1 METTVSN
8 PNTQLPHNQRTTDKG
23 TLATAHRFD
32 GPWLEDVDTLT
43 LGRGVRVKI
52 LFQDD
57 THTDMLVKFP
67 PGYVEP
73 EHTHQA
79 SHSVL
84 IVEGLQILHGEQ
96 MRPGDSFG
104 PRAWSPT
111 APSNTPKAAS
121 CSPAGGADPPTTATR
136 DHPPETCKP
145 TLCSSI
151 RKRATSTPKERG
163 REMELADATEALS
176 SLEGRTV
183 LVTGAGGGMGR
194 ATSLRAAAAGAYVV
208 ATDVEG
214 QDKTALLIHE
224 RGGQAEAHTL
234 DVTDPHAWESVTKT
248 IMERRGGLDGLANIA
263 GMVDRVDSLL
273 DQTVAGWGPGDRSR
287 PQGHVAGNAG
297 RPAAHDR
304 GWRRKHR

>member
-96 MRPGDSFG
+96 MRPGDFVRASGMEPHG
-104 PRAWSPT
+104 PFEYPEGCIVFASWWGGSPHHRY
-111 APSNTPKAAS
+111 PG
-121 CSPAGGADPPTTATR
+121 SPAGD
-136 DHPPETCKP
+136 
-145 TLCSSI
+145 
-151 RKRATSTPKERG
+151 
-163 REMELADATEALS
+163 M
-176 SLEGRTV
+176 
-183 LVTGAGGGMGR
+183 
-194 ATSLRAAAAGAYVV
+194 
-208 ATDVEG
+208 
-214 QDKTALLIHE
+214 
-224 RGGQAEAHTL
+224 
-234 DVTDPHAWESVTKT
+234 
-248 IMERRGGLDGLANIA
+248 
-263 GMVDRVDSLL
+263 
-273 DQTVAGWGPGDRSR
+273 
-287 PQGHVAGNAG
+287 
-297 RPAAHDR
+297 
-304 GWRRKHR
+304 